1 MLLRGQLENMLLK
14 LNNKA
19 SNFINEESDLT
30 IDKTVK
36 QNSYTF
42 AMKYTFF

>member
-19 SNFINEESDLT
+19 SNFIHEKSDLT
-30 IDKTVK
+30 IDKSVK
-36 QNSYTF
+36 QNSQTF
-42 AMKYTFF
+42 AIKYTLF